1 MTFITNQL
9 YLIFITVQLYYIN
22 SKHVLSEIL
31 MIPVT
36 STKTLG
42 KVLRRYRKNLELTQ
56 SEAGKKLNLPQKV
69 VSNIESGRE
78 GVHIATIFRYMSAL
92 GLEMHLETRD
102 KSSYGD
108 GPW

>member
-1 MTFITNQL
+1 
-9 YLIFITVQLYYIN
+9 
-22 SKHVLSEIL
+22 

-36 STKTLG
+36 SPKTLG
-42 KVLRRYRKNLELTQ
+42 KVLRRYRKDLGLTQ
-56 SEAGKKLNLPQKV
+56 SEAGKKFNLPQKV

-92 GLEMHLETRD
+92 GLEMHLEARTN
-102 KSSYGD
+102 SHGG